1 MRRYC
6 CCKGW
11 GQVGARLL
19 RQVHQRAVAICT
31 GCGVASHQGWVWH
44 WNRGLYLMKAA
55 FGAMQTRVIQMLWLD
70 PDEVSYAANIAVWVR
85 WFLWAGAITT
95 LVHEPTFT
103 YPQSIPFLLM
113 HVAVATL
120 NGYVHYRLLSRRRV
134 TWRHLL
140 VLSAMDL
147 ALITATVVDLGYDS
161 IWFVGY
167 YPALAIFAAVFT
179 APLLYITWTTLTAS
193 IYAGVVLTAGPGLTL
208 DGTDEKG
215 LYIRVIAMFGVVLV
229 INFITRFQRRR
240 ARAAVE
246 REGALQRERIELS
259 QAIHDTAAQT
269 AYMIGLGI
277 DAARQV
283 AGDTNE
289 ELAARLDAASRLSKT
304 AVWQLRRPIDM
315 GRIFDGRELGWTLD
329 SHVATF
335 RSITSMEA
343 ELTQNGEEP
352 PLSVEARSRLF
363 TIAHNAL
370 ANAFRHAGAGRA
382 LVELNFGRDELRLSV
397 SDDGVGLPDDYEER
411 GHGFANMR
419 ADAGRLGGRLVVEP
433 RGPAGGA
440 SVTCVMPLGRGE
452 QEG

>member
-1 MRRYC
+1 
-6 CCKGW
+6 
-11 GQVGARLL
+11 
-19 RQVHQRAVAICT
+19 
-31 GCGVASHQGWVWH
+31 
-44 WNRGLYLMKAA
+44 MKAA
-55 FGAMQTRVIQMLWLD
+55 FGAMQTRVIQMFWLD

-85 WFLWAGAITT
+85 WFLWVGGAMAS
-95 LVHEPTFT
+95 LAYRPTFT
-103 YPQSIPFLLM
+103 YPQSITQSIPFLIP

-120 NGYVHYRLLSRRRV
+120 NGYVHYRLLTKRRV

-140 VLSAMDL
+140 VLSAMDM

-179 APLLYITWTTLTAS
+179 APLLNLTWTTITAS
-193 IYAGVVLTAGPGLTL
+193 IYVGAVLTAGSGLTL
-208 DGTDEKG
+208 DGTDEKA
-215 LYIRVIAMFGVVLV
+215 LYIRVLAMFGVVLV
-229 INFITRFQRRR
+229 INFITRFQQSR
-240 ARAAVE
+240 AREAIE

-259 QAIHDTAAQT
+259 QTIHDTAAQT

-277 DAARQV
+277 DTAKQV
-283 AGDTNE
+283 AGDSNE
-289 ELAARLDAASRLSKT
+289 ELTARLEATSWLSKT

-315 GRIFDGRELGWTLD
+315 GRIFDGRDLGWTLD

-343 ELTQNGEEP
+343 ELTQNGAEP
-352 PLSVEARSRLF
+352 PLSIEAKSQLF

-370 ANAFRHAGAGRA
+370 ANAFRHAGASRA
-382 LVELNFGRDELRLSV
+382 LVELDFGRDELRLSV
-397 SDDGVGLPDDYEER
+397 SDDGVGLPDDYDER
-411 GHGFANMR
+411 GHGFENMR
-419 ADAGRLGGRLVVEP
+419 ADAGRLGGRLVVQP